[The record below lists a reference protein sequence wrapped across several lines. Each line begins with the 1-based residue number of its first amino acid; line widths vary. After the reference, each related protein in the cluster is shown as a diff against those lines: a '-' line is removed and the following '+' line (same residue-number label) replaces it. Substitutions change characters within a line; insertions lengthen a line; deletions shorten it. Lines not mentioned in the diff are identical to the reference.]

1 MYITMDTT
9 EGSPAYNADKV
20 REQNRLRAKR
30 FYDLNKDKIKQTRKE
45 KHAEKKALPV
55 AELKVSISN
64 DELLER
70 LAAIDMNPNTK
81 KKYLAD
87 FKRLM
92 TAINN
97 EPLINQIRQG
107 QSLIDAINT
116 SAFSTNTKKGL
127 VQCVLYIITKLELNV
142 NKKAHDMLINHFE
155 LLKQI
160 GSEEH
165 KEKSEAESVLTWKS
179 YMDKIRAEFG
189 ADSKMYLI
197 ASLYN
202 FLCIRDDY
210 QLKIVRRKPT
220 ETSENYLVLSKGNF
234 QAVINQYKTQ
244 NKYGQISEKLSKGLT
259 RMISAYMAK
268 HDLKIGDYLFD
279 EELSA
284 YVIRCNRKINVD
296 GGISYFRKMSTSE
309 LLNNPDVTAEEK
321 IELSNQLKHSVFVQS
336 KYMRKLE

>member
-1 MYITMDTT
+1 MDTT
-9 EGSPAYNADKV
+9 EGSPAYNADKI

-30 FYDLNKDKIKQTRKE
+30 FYEANKDKIKQTRKE
-45 KHAEKKALPV
+45 KHAEKKANPP

-97 EPLINQIRQG
+97 EPLINHMRQG

-127 VQCVLYIITKLELNV
+127 VQCVLYMITKLELNI

-165 KEKSEAESVLTWKS
+165 KEKSESETVLTWKA

-210 QLKIVRRKPT
+210 QLKIVQRKPKD
-220 ETSENYLVLSKGNF
+220 TSDNYLVLSKDF

-268 HDLKIGDYLFD
+268 HNLKVGDYLFD
-279 EELSA
+279 DELSS
-284 YVIRCNRKINVD
+284 YVIRSNKKIGVE

-321 IELSNQLKHSVFVQS
+321 IELANQLKHSVFVQS
-336 KYMRKLE
+336 KYLRKLE